1 MKGSRTPMNHRALLV
16 GLGMQG
22 KAALHDLVA
31 CGLFEQVTVV
41 DNRPGAEIF
50 LGRYPHERVTYRH
63 LDARD
68 EAALAQ
74 LMRTADVVIEALPAP
89 FARPMGRLAADC
101 GVHLVSSMYYDDPG
115 EQDPQRKRAIGGEM
129 AEIDRKARD
138 RGVVILTEFGLDPGL
153 DLIMAAK
160 AVAEMEEVLEFY
172 SYGAGIP
179 GPNARANPLRYKFS
193 WSPIGVMRSYRRPAR
208 IIVDGRPV
216 AIGATSLFESSNCH
230 LLEVPEI
237 GVPLECFPNGDCTHY
252 ARLLGIAASVRKMGR
267 YTCRLPGHCAFWD
280 IMVKCGFLDEES
292 LPVGDTHVCP
302 VQFTASLLASRESFQ
317 YGGDEQDMTF
327 VRVDARGMSCGEA
340 RRAVYQ
346 LIDMR
351 DLVTGFT
358 SMQRTVGY
366 TMSLG
371 ARLILQGRLP
381 KRGLLSA
388 LDVPY
393 EMVVPALERH
403 GIRIAR
409 CELPAAR

>member
-1 MKGSRTPMNHRALLV
+1 MNHKALLV

-22 KAALHDLVA
+22 KAALHDLLA
-31 CGLFEQVTVV
+31 CGLFSQVTVV
-41 DNRPGAEIF
+41 DNRAGAEGF
-50 LGRYPHERVTYRH
+50 LSRYPHERVSYRH

-68 EAALAQ
+68 EPALAQ
-74 LMRTADVVIEALPAP
+74 LMRGADVVIEALPAP
-89 FARPMGRLAADC
+89 LARPLGRLAADC

-115 EQDPQRKRAIGGEM
+115 EQDPQRKEAIGREM
-129 AEIDRKARD
+129 AEIDRKARS

-160 AVAEMEEVLEFY
+160 AVGEMEEVLEFY

-179 GPNARANPLRYKFS
+179 GPNARANPLHYKFS

-208 IIVDGRPV
+208 IILDGRPV
-216 AIGATSLFESSNCH
+216 DIDATSLFESSNCH

-237 GVPLECFPNGDCTHY
+237 GVSLECFPNGDCTHY
-252 ARLLGIAASVRKMGR
+252 AHLLGIAASVKTMGR

-280 IMVKCGFLDEES
+280 IMVKCGFLDEQP
-292 LPVGDTHVCP
+292 LAVGNSHVSP
-302 VQFTASLLASRESFQ
+302 VQFTASLLASREQFQ
-317 YGGDEQDMTF
+317 YGGGEQDMTF
-327 VRVDARGMSCGEA
+327 VRVDARGMSGGEPK
-340 RRAVYQ
+340 RAVYQ

-351 DLVTGFT
+351 DLSTGFT

-366 TMSLG
+366 TMGLG
-371 ARLILQGRLP
+371 ARLILQGKLR
-381 KRGLLSA
+381 KTGLLSA

-393 EMVVPALERH
+393 EMVMPALEKH

-409 CELPAAR
+409 CALPAAG

>member
-1 MKGSRTPMNHRALLV
+1 MNHKALLV

-31 CGLFEQVTVV
+31 CGLFSQVTVV
-41 DNRPGAEIF
+41 DNRPGAEGC
-50 LGRYPHERVTYRH
+50 LGGYPPERISYRR

-74 LMRTADVVIEALPAP
+74 LMRDADVVIEALPAP
-89 FARPMGRLAADC
+89 FARPLGRLAADC
-101 GVHLVSSMYYDDPG
+101 GIHLVSSMYYDDPG
-115 EQDPQRKRAIGGEM
+115 EQDPQRKEAIGKEI

-160 AVAEMEEVLEFY
+160 AVGEIEEVLEFY

-208 IIVDGRPV
+208 IILDGRPV
-216 AIGATSLFESSNCH
+216 DIEATSLFEGRHCH

-237 GVPLECFPNGDCTHY
+237 GIPLECFPNGDCTPY
-252 ARLLGIAASVRKMGR
+252 ARLLGIDASVRKMGR

-292 LPVGDTHVCP
+292 LPVGDSLVSP
-302 VQFTASLLASRESFQ
+302 VQFTASLLASREQFQ
-317 YGGDEQDMTF
+317 YRGDEQDMTF
-327 VRVDARGMSCGEA
+327 VRVDARGMSGGEP

-346 LIDMR
+346 LIDTR
-351 DLVTGFT
+351 DPATGFT

-371 ARLILQGRLP
+371 ARLILQGKLQ
-381 KRGLLSA
+381 KTGLLSA

-393 EMVVPALERH
+393 EMVAPALERH

-409 CELPAAR
+409 RELPAAG